1 MNADVLLTAL
11 TELLGPRGI
20 LTNPKDTESYDTD
33 WREIFHGKSL
43 AVIRPANTEEVA
55 KAVYLC
61 AKHNVAIVPQGGNTS
76 LVGGATPSADGSQIV
91 LNLSRLKQIRSIDPI
106 DRTMIIESG
115 VTLEEAQ
122 NAAKQAGLYLPIVI
136 SSQGSAQIGG
146 IIATNAGGNNT
157 LRYGNTREFVLGL
170 EIVTADGHILH
181 NLRRLR
187 KDNTGYALR
196 QLFIGSEGTL
206 GIITAAVLQL
216 HPQPHSIEVAFCA
229 LPDLDKALE
238 LLNLFHNHNPAAL
251 QAFEFIS
258 QTGMDLVCS
267 QFDDIQFPLE
277 NKGPVYILV
286 ELALPDKGNGL
297 RQLLESVLE
306 QAFEKEI
313 VIDAI
318 IAESETQRQKLWRLR
333 EEQSESQKRAGA
345 NIKNDVSVPISHIPE
360 LIKRATSACE
370 RICPGIRVA
379 PFGHLGDGNIHL
391 NLVQPLDGD
400 PTVFMAQ
407 DHELMDAVSQVV
419 FDLEGS
425 FSAEHGVGQ
434 LKNYMMT
441 SWRGGT
447 ELELMRKIKQALDPK
462 NILNPGKIFPE

>member
-1 MNADVLLTAL
+1 MNADMLLTAL

-400 PTVFMAQ
+400 PTAFMAQ

>member
-286 ELALPDKGNGL
+286 ELALPDKGNEL

-318 IAESETQRQKLWRLR
+318 IAESETQQQKLWRLR

-400 PTVFMAQ
+400 PTAFMAQ

>member
-333 EEQSESQKRAGA
+333 EEQSESQKRAGT

-400 PTVFMAQ
+400 PTAFMAQ

>member
-277 NKGPVYILV
+277 NKEPVYILV

-318 IAESETQRQKLWRLR
+318 IAESETQQQKLWRLR

-400 PTVFMAQ
+400 PTAFMAQ

>member
-55 KAVYLC
+55 KAIYLC

-400 PTVFMAQ
+400 PTAFMAQ

>member
-11 TELLGPRGI
+11 TELLGSRGI

-122 NAAKQAGLYLPIVI
+122 NTAKQAGLYLPIVI

-170 EIVTADGHILH
+170 EIVTADGRILH

-229 LPDLDKALE
+229 LPDLVKALE

-400 PTVFMAQ
+400 PTAFMAQ
-407 DHELMDAVSQVV
+407 DHELMDAVNQVV

>member
-1 MNADVLLTAL
+1 MNADMLLTAL
-11 TELLGPRGI
+11 TELLGSRGI

-122 NAAKQAGLYLPIVI
+122 NTAKQAGLYLPIVI

-170 EIVTADGHILH
+170 EIVTADCRILH

-229 LPDLDKALE
+229 LPDLVKALD
-238 LLNLFHNHNPAAL
+238 LLNLFLYHNPAAL

-318 IAESETQRQKLWRLR
+318 SAESETQRQKLWRLR

-400 PTVFMAQ
+400 PTAFMAQ
-407 DHELMDAVSQVV
+407 DHELMDAVNQVV

>member
-400 PTVFMAQ
+400 PTAFMAQ

>member
-33 WREIFHGKSL
+33 WRKIFHGKSL

-400 PTVFMAQ
+400 PTAFMAQ

>member
-76 LVGGATPSADGSQIV
+76 LVGGATPSADGSQVV

-400 PTVFMAQ
+400 PTAFMAQ

>member
-277 NKGPVYILV
+277 NKGSVYILV

-318 IAESETQRQKLWRLR
+318 IAESETQQQKLWRLR

-400 PTVFMAQ
+400 PTAFMAQ

>member
-258 QTGMDLVCS
+258 ETGMDLVCS

-400 PTVFMAQ
+400 PTAFMAQ

>member
-400 PTVFMAQ
+400 PTTFMAQ

>member
-277 NKGPVYILV
+277 NKGSVYILV

-370 RICPGIRVA
+370 HICPGIRVA

-400 PTVFMAQ
+400 PTAFMAQ

>member
-11 TELLGPRGI
+11 TELLGSRGI

-76 LVGGATPSADGSQIV
+76 LVGGATPSTDGSQIV

-400 PTVFMAQ
+400 PTAFMAQ

>member
-318 IAESETQRQKLWRLR
+318 IAESETQQQKLWRLR

-400 PTVFMAQ
+400 PTAFMAQ